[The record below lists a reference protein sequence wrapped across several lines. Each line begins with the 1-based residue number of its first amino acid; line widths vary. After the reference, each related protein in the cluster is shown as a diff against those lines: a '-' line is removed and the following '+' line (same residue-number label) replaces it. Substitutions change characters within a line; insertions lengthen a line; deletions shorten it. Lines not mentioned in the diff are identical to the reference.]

1 MYGYLESYAAKG
13 YAFYLIENESDFFA
27 LAGNADTT
35 AAFIEDIFFGD
46 KTVGRLDYIR
56 KRYPKLRRVVF
67 SASGRLPVH
76 AAARYASW
84 GHCGYL
90 TLRDSDEAVGES
102 LEAVFRKQQ
111 AVPPYLRNN
120 IDEYDR
126 LRNIEPYLTHR
137 EIEIVRCVAEGRV
150 AKEIAAVLMLSEK
163 TVRNHLCNIREKFGI
178 HSMVEVLKLAVS
190 KGILPIDELMTS
202 QPWEN

>member
-1 MYGYLESYAAKG
+1 MYGHLESYAAKG

-27 LAGNADTT
+27 LAGNVDTT

-46 KTVGRLDYIR
+46 KTIGRLDHIR

-67 SASGRLPVH
+67 SASGLPVK

-90 TLRDSDEAVGES
+90 SLRDSDEAVGES
-102 LEAVFRKQQ
+102 LEAVFRKQET
-111 AVPPYLRNN
+111 VPLYLRDS

-137 EIEIVRCVAEGRV
+137 EIEIVRCAAEGKA
-150 AKEIAAVLMLSEK
+150 AKETAAVLTLSEK

-190 KGILPIDELMTS
+190 KGILPVDELMT
-202 QPWEN
+202 